1 MAANSGGIPLTVEVF
16 SVDVAE
22 LLTSCEP
29 AISRGT
35 RQVIKTAIASKNS
48 LLGSLFWLNQ
58 NIKKF
63 MVIYSLKGLLV
74 EIGELTVALLGTA

>member
-22 LLTSCEP
+22 LLTSCER
-29 AISRGT
+29 AISSGT
-35 RQVIKTAIASKNS
+35 RKVIKTAIASKNS

-63 MVIYSLKGLLV
+63 MTIYLLKGLLV
-74 EIGELTVALLGTA
+74 EIGVLAAALLGTA